1 MVAENRA
8 AGKQTPLGAAA
19 LTRQSI
25 EPMLI
30 VLSPAKAL
38 DFTAGPANAPLTAPQ
53 MPDQTAELAKVAR
66 KLKVSDLKRM
76 MDLSDSLAKLNRERF
91 QAFDPES
98 DEGVQ
103 AAFAFNGDVY
113 LGLRAR
119 ELDKKALGWAQ
130 EHVRILSGLYG
141 VLRPMDA
148 IQPYRLEMG
157 VRIKTK
163 RGGSLYDF
171 WGARISQALDA
182 ALAGHKQKLV
192 VNCAS
197 QEYFG
202 AVDRAALKA
211 PVISCRFLEEK
222 DGQARVISF
231 FAKRAR
237 GAMARFAIDNRIER
251 AEYLKAFDRDGYRY
265 VPSLSTDEELTF
277 ARPQP
282 PPIAPQRKAGAQQR
296 KQRED

>member
-1 MVAENRA
+1 
-8 AGKQTPLGAAA
+8 
-19 LTRQSI
+19 
-25 EPMLI
+25 MLI

-38 DFTAGPANAPLTAPQ
+38 DFTAGPPNAPLTSPE
-53 MPDQTAELAKVAR
+53 MPDQTAELAKVAK
-66 KLKVSDLKRM
+66 KLRASDLKRM
-76 MDLSDSLAKLNRERF
+76 MELSDSLAKLNRERF
-91 QAFDPES
+91 QAFDPDSE
-98 DEGVQ
+98 EGLQ

-113 LGLRAR
+113 LGLKAR
-119 ELDKKALGWAQ
+119 ELEKKALSWAQ
-130 EHVRILSGLYG
+130 DHVRILSGLYG
-141 VLRPMDA
+141 VLRPLDA

-171 WGARISQALDA
+171 WGPRISQALDTA
-182 ALAGHKQKLV
+182 VAGHKQPLI

-202 AVDRAALKA
+202 AVDRKALKA
-211 PVISCRFLEEK
+211 PVLSCRFLEEQ
-222 DGQARVISF
+222 DGEARVISF

-251 AEYLKAFDRDGYRY
+251 AEYLKAFDRDGYRF
-265 VPSLSTDEELTF
+265 VASASTDEEFVF

-282 PPIAPQRKAGAQQR
+282 PPVAQQR
-296 KQRED
+296 KKRDE